1 MGEEDEEGED
11 DEEGY
16 DSEQYPDSEPPLSF
30 PVSAIDGLDGSK
42 PAKPKEEKLDPKLVG
57 MSVGFKNLY
66 AGKEDRRGRFQWQE
80 TIPEDL
86 VPPAENAETQ
96 KWAFVARY
104 TKVYGD
110 PRRTLALHSV
120 VIQSPLLKKV
130 LEDVLAGYPNVT
142 VGLQRLEF
150 SGKFEALIHRFPEL
164 NSAIDTLQKQ
174 LEDERN
180 ASAEVA
186 TDEDLEMSGVS
197 LGEHDAPA
205 GGDKASEVAEA
216 NGKSD
221 EEQKLSQDKTNGTK
235 SASELTPEL
244 TPSDTELKLKHT
256 VLLRDLLFNEFQVLL
271 ESSRDMR
278 AQGVMTYEALWTMF
292 EPGHLVY
299 AREEG
304 QDRVYNMLSGKYG
317 LDAEEK
323 PVFWLKVRYIDFD
336 GTKFGWRQTKIS
348 ISDYQGTCPIASLAA
363 YPINFYANEDALREK
378 LLKRGSDVESLVGT
392 HYRAYDGIGWKLDMY
407 GQKERHSVKGRI
419 IVDTVGWNRYNP
431 NQAIFTSALDS
442 KGSDKSAPP
451 HLRAMFLPTFGES
464 LDDGC
469 GGGMPLD
476 GHFGDEED
484 VKKLPSLTDDQKV
497 LCTHLIRGYAL
508 KEKIWLNFFVNSV
521 QDVAFN
527 SSAFQSLVLPED
539 TKELILGF
547 TCTQQ
552 STRMAYDDVIEGK
565 GRGIILL
572 LCGPPGVGKTLTAE
586 SVAEEMKVPLF
597 IMSAGDLGMDSKHI
611 EARLLS
617 VLGMCT
623 RWNAILLLDEADIF
637 LEERSRHEVERNKLV
652 SIFLRVLEYH
662 EGIMFLTTNRV
673 STFDPA
679 FQSRIHIS
687 IDYPELSPDS
697 RRMIWENFLQRHND
711 AQETVRLSPPKNP
724 ASSIKSVS
732 EAQEDKEDAA
742 TKAKHEALTRPHA
755 ITKQE
760 IRQLS
765 LLKLNGRQ
773 IKNMLKTAQLLANRK
788 AEPLQHKH
796 IKTVLDATQHLH
808 NASKA
813 TEHARSSIF
822 N

>member
-1 MGEEDEEGED
+1 M
-11 DEEGY
+11 
-16 DSEQYPDSEPPLSF
+16 
-30 PVSAIDGLDGSK
+30 
-42 PAKPKEEKLDPKLVG
+42 
-57 MSVGFKNLY
+57 
-66 AGKEDRRGRFQWQE
+66 
-80 TIPEDL
+80 
-86 VPPAENAETQ
+86 
-96 KWAFVARY
+96 
-104 TKVYGD
+104 
-110 PRRTLALHSV
+110 
-120 VIQSPLLKKV
+120 

-186 TDEDLEMSGVS
+186 TDEDLEMSKVS
-197 LGEHDAPA
+197 LGERDTPVS
-205 GGDKASEVAEA
+205 GDKASENAEA
-216 NGKSD
+216 NGKTD

-244 TPSDTELKLKHT
+244 TPSDTELRLKHT

-476 GHFGDEED
+476 G
-484 VKKLPSLTDDQKV
+484 
-497 LCTHLIRGYAL
+497 
-508 KEKIWLNFFVNSV
+508 
-521 QDVAFN
+521 
-527 SSAFQSLVLPED
+527 
-539 TKELILGF
+539 
-547 TCTQQ
+547 
-552 STRMAYDDVIEGK
+552 
-565 GRGIILL
+565 
-572 LCGPPGVGKTLTAE
+572 
-586 SVAEEMKVPLF
+586 
-597 IMSAGDLGMDSKHI
+597 
-611 EARLLS
+611 
-617 VLGMCT
+617 
-623 RWNAILLLDEADIF
+623 
-637 LEERSRHEVERNKLV
+637 
-652 SIFLRVLEYH
+652 
-662 EGIMFLTTNRV
+662 
-673 STFDPA
+673 
-679 FQSRIHIS
+679 
-687 IDYPELSPDS
+687 
-697 RRMIWENFLQRHND
+697 
-711 AQETVRLSPPKNP
+711 
-724 ASSIKSVS
+724 
-732 EAQEDKEDAA
+732 
-742 TKAKHEALTRPHA
+742 
-755 ITKQE
+755 
-760 IRQLS
+760 
-765 LLKLNGRQ
+765 
-773 IKNMLKTAQLLANRK
+773 
-788 AEPLQHKH
+788 
-796 IKTVLDATQHLH
+796 
-808 NASKA
+808 
-813 TEHARSSIF
+813 
-822 N
+822 